1 MPRNR
6 YPIDRAEKR
15 DEILAAARELF
26 ADVGF
31 AGTTMGKVAERAGV
45 TTNTIYW
52 YFDDKD
58 SLLVAVLDQV
68 NDVTLDHFLSMQ
80 LPSLADR
87 ILWVVAGLY
96 RYRRLVEAVHARL
109 EVSSRISDWH
119 DEFHSTWEELLAN
132 LLQQEGLP
140 VDDVPTMTRIIVM
153 VIEGMLTHQ
162 HDSSDRKAILMMLLR
177 RLD

>member
-15 DEILAAARELF
+15 DEILAAARGLF
-26 ADVGF
+26 ARVGF

-52 YFDDKD
+52 YFSDKD

-68 NDVTLDHFLSMQ
+68 NDATLDHFRSMQ
-80 LPSLADR
+80 LPSLVDR
-87 ILWVVAGLY
+87 ILWVVAGLE
-96 RYRRLVEAVHARL
+96 RYRRLVEAVHSRL
-109 EVSSRISDWH
+109 EVSSRISEWH
-119 DEFHSTWEELLAN
+119 DGFHSTWEGLLAK
-132 LLQQEGLP
+132 LLREEGLP
-140 VDDVPTMTRIIVM
+140 IDEVPTMTRIIVM

-162 HDSSDRKAILMMLLR
+162 HDSSDRRAILVLLLR
-177 RLD
+177 PLG